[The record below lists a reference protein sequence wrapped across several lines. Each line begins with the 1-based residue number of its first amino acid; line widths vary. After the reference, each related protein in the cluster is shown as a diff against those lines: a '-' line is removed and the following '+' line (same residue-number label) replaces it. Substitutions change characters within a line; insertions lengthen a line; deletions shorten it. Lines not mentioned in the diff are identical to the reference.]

1 MRISTIARSTFVL
14 ALTALIISAC
24 ATKPTAV
31 WQEPSFT
38 GSVDNILIIGV
49 SESDSSRRL
58 FEDTF
63 VRDLSA
69 LQINSISSYKILPE
83 VKNLTRENIESAIDG
98 EKIDAVLV
106 TQLLGIEDAEVYH
119 PPVYYPYS
127 RSYYGYYSHSMARA
141 APGYYAKYRIFKL
154 ETSLYDTATQKLIWS
169 MQSDSIDHSTPQNA
183 TEKQIKL
190 TIDTLA
196 KHKLIVAKP

>member
-1 MRISTIARSTFVL
+1 MNISTIARPTFIL
-14 ALTALIISAC
+14 TLTALIISAC

-49 SESDSSRRL
+49 SDTDSSRRL

-69 LQINSISSYKILPE
+69 LQINSKSSYKILPE
-83 VKNLTRENIESAIDG
+83 VKTLTRENIESAIAG
-98 EKIDAVLV
+98 EKIDAVMV
-106 TQLLGIEDAEVYH
+106 TRLLGIEDAEVYH

-127 RSYYGYYSHSMARA
+127 RSYYGYYSHSLASA
-141 APGYYAKYRIFKL
+141 APGYYAKYKILKL
-154 ETSLYDTATQKLIWS
+154 ETNLYDTATQKLIWS
-169 MQSDSIDHSTPQNA
+169 MQSESIDPSTPQNA
-183 TEKQIKL
+183 IEDQIKL

-196 KHKLIVAKP
+196 KHKLIAAKP